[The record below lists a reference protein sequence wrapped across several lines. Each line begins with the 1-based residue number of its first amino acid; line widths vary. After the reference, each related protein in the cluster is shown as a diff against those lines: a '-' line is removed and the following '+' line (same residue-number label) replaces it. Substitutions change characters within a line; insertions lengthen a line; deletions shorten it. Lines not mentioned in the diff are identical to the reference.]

1 MLKVLKKMSAGLLLS
16 LLVLP
21 QAIADETQLSGY
33 LLGSGDLINIHVF
46 EEEGLTLE
54 TRLSDAGT
62 ISYPFLGEI
71 KAGGLRIGE
80 LTALVKTGLSDGYLL
95 NPVVSITVLEYRQ
108 FYINGEV
115 EEPGGYA
122 YLPGLTLQKAVAL
135 AGGFTERAS
144 REKIFVIHDDSANEV
159 PEKINLAS
167 PVRPGD
173 VVTIE
178 ESFF

>member
-1 MLKVLKKMSAGLLLS
+1 MLKNIKTIFLLLCLGVPS
-16 LLVLP
+16 LGMT
-21 QAIADETQLSGY
+21 DESKLSGY
-33 LLGSGDLINIHVF
+33 LLDSGDLINIHVF

-62 ISYPFLGEI
+62 IAYPFLGEI
-71 KAGGLRIGE
+71 KAGGLRISE
-80 LTALVKTGLSDGYLL
+80 LTKVISTGLADGYLVT
-95 NPVVSITVLEYRQ
+95 PIVSITVVEYRQ

-115 EEPGGYA
+115 DKPGGYA

-144 REKIFVIHDDSANEV
+144 RTKIYVAHDDAEAGTEPIPLSLTSS
-159 PEKINLAS
+159 I
-167 PVRPGD
+167 RPGD
-173 VVTIE
+173 VITVE

>member
-1 MLKVLKKMSAGLLLS
+1 MLKNIKTIVLLLCLGVAS
-16 LLVLP
+16 SGM
-21 QAIADETQLSGY
+21 ADENKLSGY
-33 LLGSGDLINIHVF
+33 LLDSGDLINIHVL

-62 ISYPFLGEI
+62 IAYPFLGEI
-71 KAGGLRIGE
+71 KAGGLRISE
-80 LTALVKTGLSDGYLL
+80 LSKVISTGLADGYLVT
-95 NPVVSITVLEYRQ
+95 PIVSITVVEYRQ

-115 EEPGGYA
+115 DKPGGYA

-144 REKIFVIHDDSANEV
+144 RTKIYVAHDGVAAGTEPIPLSLTSS
-159 PEKINLAS
+159 I
-167 PVRPGD
+167 RPGD
-173 VVTIE
+173 VITVE

>member
-1 MLKVLKKMSAGLLLS
+1 
-16 LLVLP
+16 
-21 QAIADETQLSGY
+21 
-33 LLGSGDLINIHVF
+33 
-46 EEEGLTLE
+46 
-54 TRLSDAGT
+54 
-62 ISYPFLGEI
+62 
-71 KAGGLRIGE
+71 
-80 LTALVKTGLSDGYLL
+80 
-95 NPVVSITVLEYRQ
+95 VLEYRQ

-144 REKIFVIHDDSANEV
+144 REKIFVVHDNAAS
-159 PEKINLAS
+159 EKQEKLKLGS
-167 PVRPGD
+167 PVQPGD

>member
-1 MLKVLKKMSAGLLLS
+1 LKALRKITIGFLLS

-21 QAIADETQLSGY
+21 QAIADEAQLSGY

-54 TRLSDAGT
+54 ARLSDAGT
-62 ISYPFLGEI
+62 IAYPFLGEI

-80 LTALVKTGLSDGYLL
+80 LTQLVKSGLADGYLIK
-95 NPVVSITVLEYRQ
+95 PVVSITVLEYRQ

-144 REKIFVIHDDSANEV
+144 REKIFVVHDNAAS
-159 PEKINLAS
+159 EKQEKLKLGS
-167 PVRPGD
+167 PVQPGD

>member
-1 MLKVLKKMSAGLLLS
+1 M
-16 LLVLP
+16 LP
-21 QAIADETQLSGY
+21 QVLADEGQLSGY
-33 LLGSGDLINIHVF
+33 LLGSGDVINIHVF
-46 EEEGLTLE
+46 EEDALTLE
-54 TRLSDAGT
+54 VRLSDAGT
-62 ISYPFLGEI
+62 IAYPFLGEI
-71 KAGGLRIGE
+71 KAGGLRVGE
-80 LTALVKTGLSDGYLL
+80 LTKFINSGLADGYLM

-115 EEPGGYA
+115 EKPGGYA

-144 REKIFVIHDDSANEV
+144 REKIFVVHDNAAS
-159 PEKINLAS
+159 EKQEKLKLGS
-167 PVRPGD
+167 PVQPGD